1 MARVVALPV
10 LSSVPNGDGED
21 DSLAT
26 RLLREQAD
34 LSAVERFS
42 QLHDAGEAPLHAER
56 YAALLP
62 AAPPAPG
69 EQYAFEVDLDAC
81 SGCKACVT
89 ACHNLNGLSEGEAWR
104 SVGLLHGGSSAEP
117 VRKTVTSACHHCLEP
132 ACMHGCPA
140 SAYAKDED
148 TGIVRHLDD
157 QCIGCQYCVFTCPF
171 DVPKYQPAMGIV
183 RKCDLC
189 TDRLAEGEAPACVQ
203 ACPSEAIRIARVR
216 TADVRAD
223 ALGTFLPGAPEAS
236 LTLPTTRYVS
246 REPLPRNLRPADAS
260 ELRPAHEHA
269 PLVWMLVL
277 TQLAAGAFGARVVF
291 GGGHRHALVAAGLA
305 VLALVASTTH
315 LGRPRYAFRALLNLR
330 RSWLSREVL
339 VFGAFGASAL
349 LAAGTVV
356 FRSPHASVAAHLAL
370 VTGLLGVGASV
381 MVYAVTGR
389 AWWSP
394 GRTAFRFFGTTAVL
408 GTWSLALAEA
418 SAARPAEHLLA
429 LAAALTLGK
438 LAGEAT
444 DFAPRRHGAV
454 ARGAALL
461 RGALRHRT
469 AGRFLLPTVFAGLAP
484 LAVLGAGLSATPLA
498 IVAGLGFVAAFSG
511 EVLERRSF
519 FAAESA
525 ARMPGAIGGGR

>member
-1 MARVVALPV
+1 MRVFAAHIEVAALQPAVAEEPQADPARLCLARHFGGDVLQDVVRLAPERGEL
-10 LSSVPNGDGED
+10 GED
-21 DSLAT
+21 
-26 RLLREQAD
+26 LLP
-34 LSAVERFS
+34 
-42 QLHDAGEAPLHAER
+42 GEAL
-56 YAALLP
+56 
-62 AAPPAPG
+62 
-69 EQYAFEVDLDAC
+69 
-81 SGCKACVT
+81 
-89 ACHNLNGLSEGEAWR
+89 
-104 SVGLLHGGSSAEP
+104 
-117 VRKTVTSACHHCLEP
+117 
-132 ACMHGCPA
+132 
-140 SAYAKDED
+140 
-148 TGIVRHLDD
+148 
-157 QCIGCQYCVFTCPF
+157 
-171 DVPKYQPAMGIV
+171 
-183 RKCDLC
+183 
-189 TDRLAEGEAPACVQ
+189 
-203 ACPSEAIRIARVR
+203 RVL
-216 TADVRAD
+216 RA
-223 ALGTFLPGAPEAS
+223 
-236 LTLPTTRYVS
+236 
-246 REPLPRNLRPADAS
+246 
-260 ELRPAHEHA
+260 
-269 PLVWMLVL
+269 
-277 TQLAAGAFGARVVF
+277 
-291 GGGHRHALVAAGLA
+291 LA